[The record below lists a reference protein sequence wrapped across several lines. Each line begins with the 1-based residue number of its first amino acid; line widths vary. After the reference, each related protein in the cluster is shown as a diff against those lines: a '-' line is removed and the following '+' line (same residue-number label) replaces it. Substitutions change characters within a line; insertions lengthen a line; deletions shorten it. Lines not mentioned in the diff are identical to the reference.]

1 MHAKPDHHD
10 DFSSARNSRIFPRP
24 TVEGMLQVW
33 KDVFRFEEIE
43 CNSNFFDLGGNSLL
57 AGKLQAE
64 LKKEFGV
71 VIRTADILDNVTVVE
86 LAAKMESIIGNS
98 RREEV
103 LTSSENVIALQPR
116 GEGRPLFV
124 VSQSLI
130 FRNLALQL
138 GTRQPTYSIRMN
150 EGDPVSNLSSL
161 DEILDFHLQWIRT
174 VQPSGPYRLAGWC
187 VSGWIAYGIARKLE
201 MQGETI
207 ELLAVIDTVA
217 PGYWS
222 QCKWS
227 TKLIYTW
234 HRFDTA
240 RRAASTIQLI
250 LRKLMRIADPE
261 EAEHAAELEESAS
274 QARFLGPLEGNL
286 LLFCSEDDPISCLPN
301 GLGWE
306 RIIGR
311 PVHAIPLPG
320 NHHKILEN
328 PGAGIM
334 ASEIRN
340 QLDGM
345 FPSETYDRVNATA
358 QKKRLQR

>member
-1 MHAKPDHHD
+1 MHARSDHPD
-10 DFSSARNSRIFPRP
+10 DFTSAGGTRTLPRP
-24 TVEGMLQVW
+24 TVEGMLRAW

-43 CNSNFFDLGGNSLL
+43 IDSNFFDLGGNSLL
-57 AGKLQAE
+57 AGKLQTE
-64 LKKEFGV
+64 LKNKFGV
-71 VIRTADILDNVTVVE
+71 VIRTADILDNVTVAE
-86 LAAKMESIIGNS
+86 LAVKVRSIIGNS

-116 GEGRPLFV
+116 GKGRPLFII
-124 VSQSLI
+124 SQSLI

-138 GTRQPTYSIRMN
+138 GTRQPTYTIRMN
-150 EGDPVSNLSSL
+150 EGDPVSNLSPF
-161 DEILDFHLQWIRT
+161 DEILDFHLRWIRT

-207 ELLAVIDTVA
+207 ELLTVIDAVA
-217 PGYWS
+217 PGYWAH
-222 QCKWS
+222 CRWP
-227 TKLIYTW
+227 TKLLYTW
-234 HRFDTA
+234 HRLNTA
-240 RRAASTIQLI
+240 RRAASAVQLI
-250 LRKLMRIADPE
+250 LRKFIRVPDPE

-274 QARFLGPLEGNL
+274 QARFLGPLKGNL
-286 LLFCSEDDPISCLPN
+286 LLFCSEDDPISCLPS

-311 PVHAIPLPG
+311 PVQAIPLPG
-320 NHHKILEN
+320 NHHKIFEN

-334 ASEIRN
+334 ASAIRN

-345 FPSETYDRVNATA
+345 FPSEAYDMG
-358 QKKRLQR
+358 